1 MKCQLLVFIRRGRPF
16 ITSTTVLLNSFP
28 GSLSFPLPGD
38 GKKRDPGNEVAVLL
52 AKNNKALGDT
62 LKHLLKI
69 GLSAFSGH
77 LSRFLL
83 KIRRSP
89 R

>member
-1 MKCQLLVFIRRGRPF
+1 M
-16 ITSTTVLLNSFP
+16 TSSTVLPTSFP
-28 GSLSFPLPGD
+28 GSLSFPFPGV
-38 GKKRDPGNEVAVLL
+38 GKTRDPGNEVAVLL

-69 GLSAFSGH
+69 RLSAFSGH

-83 KIRRSP
+83 KIRSLLR
-89 R
+89 